1 MAAMITQLGS
11 DRLAVFSLID
21 FLSLY
26 NIVVVYQHDAGV
38 QWLAEPEVDVALLEA
53 RPRLK
58 GCRLGST
65 RGLE

>member
-1 MAAMITQLGS
+1 M
-11 DRLAVFSLID
+11 
-21 FLSLY
+21 
-26 NIVVVYQHDAGV
+26 VVVLQHDAGV
-38 QWLAEPEVDVALLEA
+38 QWLVEAEVDVVLLEA